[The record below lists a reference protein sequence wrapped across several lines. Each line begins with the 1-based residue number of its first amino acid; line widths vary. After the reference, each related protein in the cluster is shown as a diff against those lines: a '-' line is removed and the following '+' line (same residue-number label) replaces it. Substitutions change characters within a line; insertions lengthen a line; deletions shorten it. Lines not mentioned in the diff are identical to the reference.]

1 MVYLAHATDCI
12 VLFIKS
18 ETGASGIE
26 TLLTMRQGKRGG
38 GSYPITQVSGQAAIG
53 FQIETSNDVMTSS
66 LPVSKILQC
75 LLHNS

>member
-26 TLLTMRQGKRGG
+26 TLLTMRQGKRGEWELAHQTLD
-38 GSYPITQVSGQAAIG
+38 SR
-53 FQIETSNDVMTSS
+53 
-66 LPVSKILQC
+66 L
-75 LLHNS
+75 